1 MADAQGYTQDE
12 GVNNLAA
19 VPETGCL
26 VSIGF
31 PKFGGGVGGY
41 ARYIAICPPGTKGAK
56 ISRADAPLKKR
67 SKKLHWDATRG
78 MRVR

>member
-1 MADAQGYTQDE
+1 MHNGYTQAE
-12 GVNNLAA
+12 GVNNLSA

-41 ARYIAICPPGTKGAK
+41 ARYIAICPPEHQGRTK
-56 ISRADAPLKKR
+56 ISRADAPMKKQA
-67 SKKLHWDATRG
+67 KLLHWDAARG